1 MGAQHR
7 KHRAANDRSSAARA
21 IAYVRTS
28 TSEQVDSLRA
38 QEVRIV
44 EWAADADVE
53 IVDVVIDQ
61 ASGKRSRP
69 KLDDAVERACREG
82 LTLVVTHIDR
92 LARRIAT
99 VAEVCD
105 RLAACQTRLVVVD
118 NNIDTSTESGRL
130 AVSMFA
136 LMAEIE
142 GQRIATRTAQ
152 VVDPKWFA
160 GGYPGKL
167 DVVEAYR
174 AWQAG
179 ESTRSIAARSGI
191 SQPSVVRSFKRYEA
205 RLARRQEHPSVPAQV
220 VDDPSNKSG
229 GTS

>member
-7 KHRAANDRSSAARA
+7 KKRAANDSSSSREAV
-21 IAYVRTS
+21 AYVRTS
-28 TSEQVDSLRA
+28 TTEQVESLAA
-38 QEVRIV
+38 QKERICR
-44 EWAADADVE
+44 WAEAAGVE
-53 IVDVVIDQ
+53 IVEFVVDQ

-69 KLDDAVERACREG
+69 KLNAAVQRACSEG

-92 LARRIAT
+92 LARKIAT
-99 VAEVCD
+99 VADVCD
-105 RLAACQTRLVVVD
+105 RLAACRTRLVVVD

-160 GGYPGKL
+160 GQYEGKL
-167 DVVEAYR
+167 NVVDAYS
-174 AWQAG
+174 AWLGG
-179 ESTRSIAARSGI
+179 ESTRSIAHRYGI
-191 SQPSVVRSFKRYEA
+191 SQPSVSRSFKRYEA
-205 RLARRQEHPSVPAQV
+205 RLARQQGP
-220 VDDPSNKSG
+220 G
-229 GTS
+229 